1 MAYLSCVSP
10 TFSYISTTTHKIHPL
25 KADRKVRIAGSDRGY
40 IYTINLGQK
49 CVRHWGMDFP
59 LRCSGVHHISLH
71 WALLGCSLE
80 YKATACLSQ
89 VPVWRITAVLIM
101 PVQDVLSTYPEYGC
115 SKLFLHVS
123 TACAHCVI
131 SQKTAIFIHQHHC
144 ENLKSHYC
152 IFCPHFY
159 ASWLGTLGRENFI
172 LF

>member
-1 MAYLSCVSP
+1 VAYLSCVSP

-25 KADRKVRIAGSDRGY
+25 KADRKVRIAGSDRWY

-80 YKATACLSQ
+80 YKATACLSL
-89 VPVWRITAVLIM
+89 VPVWRISAVLIM

-123 TACAHCVI
+123 TACAHCNLHSPAPLWEPQI
-131 SQKTAIFIHQHHC
+131 SLLYFLSSFLCLMAGYSGK
-144 ENLKSHYC
+144 
-152 IFCPHFY
+152 
-159 ASWLGTLGRENFI
+159 RELYFI
-172 LF
+172 LTLEEHV